1 MMQTFTS
8 QIRLDEKSLH
18 RTSELIQL
26 LNNMHISSNAMMV
39 VLDAFQISGTEVTG
53 NIQLTHN
60 ELKVT
65 FGVITPNIDELILF
79 ASRFNMASAMNCTIR
94 YRIKG
99 ESLYLIYKPPNEKL
113 EEVLRDFFE
122 LTEKS
127 EKSNWTELNRREW
140 RFTTTDS
147 HWVSVGIN
155 LKKRNT
161 SCEVF
166 LFDFII
172 ILLIL
177 KFLQFLELHKLL
189 I

>member
-1 MMQTFTS
+1 MQTFTS
-8 QIRLDEKSLH
+8 QIRLEKIRP

-65 FGVITPNIDELILF
+65 FTTIAPSMNYLGMF
-79 ASRFNMASAMNCTIR
+79 ASKFNMCSTHCCD
-94 YRIKG
+94 IKFAVV
-99 ESLYLIYKPPNEKL
+99 EPAKL
-113 EEVLRDFFE
+113 EISFTPPSETQEEIIRNFFE
-122 LTEKS
+122 MTSWSFDLS
-127 EKSNWTELNRREW
+127 YHLIGNQ
-140 RFTTTDS
+140 
-147 HWVSVGIN
+147 
-155 LKKRNT
+155 KRNT

-166 LFDFII
+166 LFHFII

-177 KFLQFLELHKLL
+177 KSLQFLELHKLL